1 MSTVIVWSSKT
12 GVAAGM
18 PGTEGAMA
26 WLLEHGIPKGKKDG
40 LSMQIFLKLYCWK
53 KPGLDDQKVKGN
65 CLIKGYDLLPSFQS

>member
-18 PGTEGAMA
+18 PGPEGAME

-40 LSMQIFLKLYCWK
+40 LSMQIFLKLYC
-53 KPGLDDQKVKGN
+53 
-65 CLIKGYDLLPSFQS
+65 